1 MMKPHWSI
9 RGMMGM
15 ATLICLLAVTGCT
28 GTRAGL
34 SGMFPWSRG
43 GDPQEAQIQEL
54 MASQQRQARQRKSG
68 QETSLYPPEVVQ
80 QETLPKTELD
90 LKNPLQLH
98 LSYAK
103 LQEQLGHLTEARS
116 SYEKVLA
123 KDPKSVDAVIG
134 LGRLDMLAGRDAQAE
149 QRLRQAVEMSH
160 GSADSLHA
168 LGQFMVAQQRHTEA
182 VVEMQKAVRAAPRN
196 PQYKHELGLTL
207 ARAQQYDEALR
218 VLSETVSEAE
228 ANYNIG
234 YIALKEQNNPKL
246 AERYLNRSLQIDPD
260 LKHARYWLANIKS
273 RNDKIKMVSGTSAP
287 APDGQRSGQSEAAG
301 SAVVNALATH
311 APGHSETQH
320 LRQADMISGP
330 ANSEAGDYGQI
341 PPGGQALPA
350 EQQLTPEQWEQW
362 QNQLQRP

>member
-1 MMKPHWSI
+1 MMKPHRSI
-9 RGMMGM
+9 RGLMGM

-28 GTRAGL
+28 GTRSAL
-34 SGMFPWSRG
+34 SGLTPWSRG
-43 GDPQEAQIQEL
+43 VGTQEAQIQEL
-54 MASQQRQARQRKSG
+54 MASQQRQARQRKTG

-80 QETLPKTELD
+80 QDSLPKTELD

-123 KDPKSVDAVIG
+123 KDPKSVDAIIG
-134 LGRLDMLAGRDAQAE
+134 LGRLDMLAGRNEQAE
-149 QRLRQAVEMSH
+149 QRLRQAVEMSQ
-160 GSADSLHA
+160 GSAESLHA
-168 LGQFMVAQQRHTEA
+168 LAQFMVSQQRHTEA

-196 PQYKHELGLTL
+196 TQYKHDLGLTL

-228 ANYNIG
+228 ANYNVG

-246 AERYLNRSLQIDPD
+246 AERYLNHSLQMDPD
-260 LKHARYWLANIKS
+260 LKHARYWLAQIKN
-273 RNDKIKMVSGTSAP
+273 RNDKIKTVSGTSAP
-287 APDGQRSGQSEAAG
+287 APDGQRSGNREEAG
-301 SAVVNALATH
+301 SVVVNALATH

-320 LRQADMISGP
+320 LRQADLVSAP
-330 ANSEAGDYGQI
+330 ANHEAGGYGRI
-341 PPGGQALPA
+341 PPGGQSLPS
-350 EQQLTPEQWEQW
+350 ERQLTPEQWEQW
-362 QNQLQRP
+362 QNQLQ